1 LKKKASAAPAPTYTP
16 LERKSKQAAPTF
28 DSDRNMRRLNVN
40 LPPNVYEDLQ
50 RLAKQSNRSLTDIVR
65 TGLGLAQ
72 IALHE
77 TADGQ
82 HKLAVTDRDGKA
94 VKEIVLLR

>member
-1 LKKKASAAPAPTYTP
+1 
-16 LERKSKQAAPTF
+16 
-28 DSDRNMRRLNVN
+28 MRRLNVN

-50 RLAKQSNRSLTDIVR
+50 QLAKQSNRSLTDIVR

-77 TADGQ
+77 TASGER
-82 HKLAVTDRDGKA
+82 KLAVTDRDGKA
-94 VKEIVLLR
+94 IKEIVLLR